1 MEDKERQ
8 QMKIRKR
15 IAGLLAVLLLAV
27 TMTVPVQAAEL
38 NSSGSEAVNEARN
51 GVLQI
56 NLTYIDQNGGS
67 HVLQGGTGF
76 LIGDENGAEYMITNA
91 HVVNLDA
98 DVSAAASE
106 MFGVDFS
113 NLNNVNLQIQVVVK
127 RDVVINASIV
137 NQSADMDFAILRLE
151 QTIYD
156 RVPLSI
162 DDNDDDLVETME
174 VYALGFP
181 SAIEL
186 VEDTPFYV
194 SSDVNII
201 NGIVSTKTSIDGIK
215 YIRHSAT
222 MTAGNSGG
230 PLLNSDGNVVGVNT
244 LGIDDTYFYSLQ
256 ISEVT
261 SVLNALGIT
270 YTSAA
275 AGSSEPEQPA
285 ETEETDVP
293 EVPEPVETVDLTEL
307 SALVTEAGAMDLSA
321 YDEESSAALSSAVAD
336 GQLVLNK
343 ADATQEE
350 VDAAV
355 TAITE
360 AQNNLVEKQ
369 GMSMGLIIGIIA
381 AAVVVIVIIIVVIM
395 MSRKR
400 KPAAETT
407 YGGSMTMTGGQGGR
421 PAGSTGTIGGSQ
433 SRSTGPAYSGGRNVQ
448 GSGMT
453 AGSGSGDTALL
464 NSGSEETSLLG
475 SGETSI
481 LGGGAPAVAAT
492 LVRKKTGEQIQ
503 IRKQLF
509 KVGKERV
516 NVDYCISDN
525 STISRIHVQITY
537 RGGEYYITDMK
548 STNYTYVNGNK
559 LAANQEVKLRN
570 GDKIK
575 LSDEEFEFR
584 C

>member
-1 MEDKERQ
+1 
-8 QMKIRKR
+8 MKMKKR
-15 IAGLLAVLLLAV
+15 LAGLLAMLLLAV
-27 TMTVPVQAAEL
+27 TMVMPVYAAEG
-38 NSSGSEAVNEARN
+38 SASGSEAVNEARN

-56 NLTYIDQNGGS
+56 NLTYIDQNGNS
-67 HVLQGGTGF
+67 YVLQGGTGF
-76 LIGDENGAEYMITNA
+76 LIGDESGAEYMITNS
-91 HVVNLDA
+91 HVVNLDP

-106 MFGVDFS
+106 LFGVDFS
-113 NLNNVNLQIQVVVK
+113 NTSNVNLQIQVVVM

-156 RVPLSI
+156 RVPLTI
-162 DDNDDDLVETME
+162 DDNEESLVETME

-181 SAIEL
+181 SAIEM

-261 SVLNALGIT
+261 SVLDALGIT
-270 YTSAA
+270 YTA
-275 AGSSEPEQPA
+275 AGETAGTTEPA
-285 ETEETDVP
+285 ETEEPAGEETAP
-293 EVPEPVETVDLTEL
+293 AAPEPMETVDLTEL
-307 SALVTEAGAMDLSA
+307 SSLVTEAGAMDLSA
-321 YDEESSAALSSAVAD
+321 YDEESSAAFSSAVAD

-343 ADATQEE
+343 ADATQAE

-355 TAITE
+355 AAITE
-360 AQNNLVEKQ
+360 AQNGLVEKQ
-369 GMSMGLIIGIIA
+369 GVPMGLIIGIVAA
-381 AAVVVIVIIIVVIM
+381 AAVVVVIIVVVVS
-395 MSRKR
+395 MSKKR
-400 KPAAETT
+400 RPAAESAYGKTGT
-407 YGGSMTMTGGQGGR
+407 LTGGSAGYGAGG
-421 PAGSTGTIGGSQ
+421 TGTAAGPSQ
-433 SRSTGPAYSGGRNVQ
+433 GRSTGPVY
-448 GSGMT
+448 GSGRAAQGGST
-453 AGSGSGDTALL
+453 AASSGSGDTALL

-475 SGETSI
+475 GGETSI
-481 LGGGAPAVAAT
+481 LGGGAPAVAAI

-509 KVGKERV
+509 KIGKERV

-537 RGGEYYITDMK
+537 RGGEYYIMDMK

>member
-1 MEDKERQ
+1 
-8 QMKIRKR
+8 MKMRKR
-15 IAGLLAVLLLAV
+15 IAGFLAMLLLAV

-56 NLTYIDQNGGS
+56 NLTYIDQNGNS
-67 HVLQGGTGF
+67 YVLQGGTGF
-76 LIGDENGAEYMITNA
+76 LIGDESGAEYMITNA

-113 NLNNVNLQIQVVVK
+113 NLNNINLQIQVVVK

-156 RVPLSI
+156 RVPLTI
-162 DDNDDDLVETME
+162 DDNEESLVETME

-244 LGIDDTYFYSLQ
+244 LGIDDTYFYSLE

-261 SVLNALGIT
+261 SVLDALGIT
-270 YTSAA
+270 YTSADEVQQ
-275 AGSSEPEQPA
+275 GGDSDGEQNGTTEDG
-285 ETEETDVP
+285 ETVP

-400 KPAAETT
+400 KPAAETA
-407 YGGSMTMTGGQGGR
+407 YGGSTTMTGGQGGR

>member
-1 MEDKERQ
+1 
-8 QMKIRKR
+8 MKMRKR
-15 IAGLLAVLLLAV
+15 IAGFLALLLLAV

-56 NLTYIDQNGGS
+56 NLTYIDQNGNS
-67 HVLQGGTGF
+67 YVLQGGTGF
-76 LIGDENGAEYMITNA
+76 LIGDESGAEYMITNA

-113 NLNNVNLQIQVVVK
+113 NLNNINLQIQVVVK

-156 RVPLSI
+156 RVPLTI
-162 DDNDDDLVETME
+162 DDNEESLVETME

-244 LGIDDTYFYSLQ
+244 LGIDDTYFYSLE

-261 SVLNALGIT
+261 SVLDALGIT
-270 YTSAA
+270 YTSADEVQQ
-275 AGSSEPEQPA
+275 GGDIGGEQNGTTEDG
-285 ETEETDVP
+285 ETVP

-400 KPAAETT
+400 KPAAETA
-407 YGGSMTMTGGQGGR
+407 YGGSTTMTGGQGGR

-448 GSGMT
+448 GGGMG
-453 AGSGSGDTALL
+453 AGRGRGESALVYC
-464 NSGSEETSLLG
+464 GSEETSLLG

>member
-1 MEDKERQ
+1 
-8 QMKIRKR
+8 MKMRKR
-15 IAGLLAVLLLAV
+15 IAGFLALLLLAV

-56 NLTYIDQNGGS
+56 NLTYIDQNGNS
-67 HVLQGGTGF
+67 YVLQGGTGF
-76 LIGDENGAEYMITNA
+76 LIGDESGAEYMITNA

-113 NLNNVNLQIQVVVK
+113 NLNNINLQIQVVVK

-156 RVPLSI
+156 RVPLTI
-162 DDNDDDLVETME
+162 DDNEESLVETME

-244 LGIDDTYFYSLQ
+244 LGIDDTYFYSLE

-261 SVLNALGIT
+261 SVLDALGIT
-270 YTSAA
+270 YTSADEVQQ
-275 AGSSEPEQPA
+275 GGDIGGEQNGTTEDG
-285 ETEETDVP
+285 ETVP
-293 EVPEPVETVDLTEL
+293 EVPEPVETVDLTGL

-400 KPAAETT
+400 KPAAETA
-407 YGGSMTMTGGQGGR
+407 YGGSTTMTGGQGGR

>member
-1 MEDKERQ
+1 
-8 QMKIRKR
+8 MKMRKR
-15 IAGLLAVLLLAV
+15 IAGFLALLLLAV

-56 NLTYIDQNGGS
+56 NLTYIDQNGNS
-67 HVLQGGTGF
+67 YVLQGGTGF
-76 LIGDENGAEYMITNA
+76 LIGDESGAEYMITNA

-113 NLNNVNLQIQVVVK
+113 NLNNINLQIQVVVK

-156 RVPLSI
+156 RVPLTI
-162 DDNDDDLVETME
+162 DDNEESLVETME

-244 LGIDDTYFYSLQ
+244 LGIDDTYFYSLE

-261 SVLNALGIT
+261 SVLDALGIT
-270 YTSAA
+270 YTSADEVQQ
-275 AGSSEPEQPA
+275 GGDIGGEQNGTTEDG
-285 ETEETDVP
+285 ETVP

-400 KPAAETT
+400 KPAAETA
-407 YGGSMTMTGGQGGR
+407 YGGSTTMTGGQGGR